1 MMLPASLIPPQS
13 VSAPQRS
20 TRHTDAK
27 EQPAPNAVGNDTATQ
42 DAATPPDAAT
52 PDAATPDAATPDA
65 ATPDAATQHAAT
77 QHAATQHAATQHAAT
92 QDAATQDTATQ
103 HAATQHA
110 ATEHTATPLDTVT
123 PDFEVVVNLKSLEA
137 LTIRELREMCE
148 ERQLNPNGRK
158 KELIARLQ

>member
-52 PDAATPDAATPDA
+52 PDAATPDAATPD
-65 ATPDAATQHAAT
+65 AAT

>member
-52 PDAATPDAATPDA
+52 PDAATPDAATPD
-65 ATPDAATQHAAT
+65 AAT

-148 ERQLNPNGRK
+148 ERDLNPNGRK